1 MKPATLK
8 NLNSGLVV
16 FFVALPLCLGI
27 AVASGAPPV
36 AGIISGIIGGLVV
49 GLISTSPLSVSGP
62 AVGLT
67 IIVLNGMA
75 KLQSFEILLAAI
87 FLMGVFQVMLGLM
100 RAGLIANLFPTSV
113 IQGMLSGIGL
123 VLILKQVPHA
133 VGWDKNFEG
142 DFFFFQKGEDLHTFE
157 GIQHALGNISP
168 GAITVFFICT
178 AILLF
183 WNSKYFKISSVK
195 KYFSAQFAAMAI
207 GIIAAAFM
215 SISLD
220 PTHFVQIPAT
230 LSSTFFKL
238 SDLANPAVYGV
249 ALVLA
254 IVGSLETLLSVDAA
268 DKIDPLKRTTD
279 MNRELIAQGVGNM
292 TCGLL
297 GGIPVTSVVVRTA
310 TGVSAGATDKT
321 STLFHGLFLALAV
334 LLIPGVL
341 NKIPLAALA
350 AILILVGYK
359 LCSVKIL
366 RTQWKLGWDQFI
378 PFAVTSIAVVF
389 TDLLTGVGLGLLVGW
404 VFILYRNTKPA
415 TSLVSDGSDFLLR
428 VNRDMTFLN
437 KSELKKVLGN
447 VADNSSLILELR
459 RPVYMDYDIQEIFRS
474 FEMMAVQR
482 NISLQ
487 IHGPWPEG
495 VFQRVL

>member
-1 MKPATLK
+1 M
-8 NLNSGLVV
+8 NSGLVV
-16 FFVALPLCLGI
+16 FFVSLPLCLGI
-27 AVASGAPPV
+27 ALASGAPPV

-49 GLISTSPLSVSGP
+49 GMISRSPLSVSGP
-62 AVGLT
+62 AIGLT
-67 IIVLNGMA
+67 IIVLDGMS
-75 KLQSFEILLAAI
+75 KLQSFETLLAAI
-87 FLMGVFQVMLGLM
+87 FLMGVFQIILGII
-100 RAGLIANLFPTSV
+100 RAGFIANLFPTSV

-123 VLILKQVPHA
+123 VLILKQIPHA
-133 VGWDKNFEG
+133 VGWDKDFEG
-142 DFFFFQKGEDLHTFE
+142 DLFFFQKGEDLNTFD
-157 GIQHALGNISP
+157 GIRHALGNITP
-168 GAITVFFICT
+168 GAMTVFFIC
-178 AILLF
+178 ASILFF
-183 WNSKYFKISSVK
+183 WDSKYFRITSIK
-195 KYFSAQFAAMAI
+195 KYVSAQFAAVI
-207 GIIAAAFM
+207 VGVIAATFM
-215 SISLD
+215 VTSLD
-220 PTHFVQIPAT
+220 PEHFVQIPST
-230 LSSTFFKL
+230 LSSTIFKL

-297 GGIPVTSVVVRTA
+297 GGIPVTSVVVRTT
-310 TGVSAGATDKT
+310 TGISAGATEKT

-334 LLIPGVL
+334 LLVPGLL

-359 LCSVKIL
+359 LCSVKVFK
-366 RTQWKLGWDQFI
+366 TQWKLGWSQFI
-378 PFAVTSIAVVF
+378 PFIVTLIAVVF
-389 TDLLTGVGLGLLVGW
+389 TDLLTGVGLGLLIGS
-404 VFILYRNTKPA
+404 VFILYQNTKPT
-415 TSLVSDGSDFLLR
+415 TSLVSDGSDFLIR

-447 VADNSSLILELR
+447 VADNSSLILELG

-474 FEMMAVQR
+474 FEMTAMQR

-495 VFQRVL
+495 LFQRVL